1 MKKVEELTAY
11 EVIER
16 KQSSDLNSL
25 CYLLRHKKTGARIV
39 LLSNDDNNKV
49 FYIGF
54 RTPPTDSTGVAHIIE
69 HTVLCGSEK
78 YPAKDP
84 FIELAKGSLNT
95 FLNAMTY
102 PDKTVYPVAS
112 CNDKDFANLMDV
124 YLDAVFHPNI
134 YKEEKIFRQ
143 EGWHYQLETPEDT
156 LQYNGVVYNE
166 MKGAFSSPDDVLD
179 REIMNALYPDTSY
192 GVESGGDPDFI
203 PDLTYKDFLDFHS
216 KYYHPSNSYIYLY
229 GDMDMAERLT
239 YLDEEYL
246 SKYDAL
252 AIDSTIKAQSP
263 FGETRYLEKEYPI
276 MDNESEKD
284 NTYLTYNVALED
296 NLDPEKYVALQI
308 LDYALCSAPGA
319 PIKQALIDLGIG
331 KDVYSTYENG
341 IKQPF
346 FSIVAKSANEEQQTQ
361 FVETIEKIL
370 QDVVQKGIDKKA
382 FLAGLNYYE
391 FRYREADF
399 GSHPKG
405 LLWGLQMFDSWLYDD
420 SKPFLHLEANAT
432 YAALKKY
439 VDTGYF
445 EKLIQEAILE
455 NTHKV
460 VLMVKPVKGLT
471 AKKEKALLDK
481 LEQKKQSLSDEEI
494 QAIVEETEALRI
506 YQEEPSSK
514 EDLEKIP
521 HLTREDI
528 RKEAEPYV
536 LEERSVEDTTILFH
550 PIFTNQI
557 GYIKLLFDMQDIPSE
572 YVPYIGLLK
581 AFIGLLDTEHY
592 SYGELFNEIHFQTGG
607 IGAGVNTYPNAV
619 QRQQFKTMFEVK
631 VKALYEKQDKAF
643 ELIREL
649 LVDTKYD
656 NYKRLKELIDETKSH
671 AQAHMIS
678 AGHSVAAIRALSYI
692 SPTAAVGEQISGVA
706 FYRFLEEL
714 DTEFEAKKE
723 QIATALADLAKHIF
737 RADNL
742 LVDYTGTEEG
752 YEAIPGHVAEL
763 KKALFVVQDRG
774 EGIPFVAHRKNEGFM
789 TAGQVQYVCRAGN
802 YREKG
807 LPYTGALRVL
817 KTIMGYEY
825 LWIQVRV
832 KGGAYGCMCSFGKS
846 GDSFFVS
853 YRDPHLAQ
861 TVKTYEQIADFVEQ
875 FEADE
880 ETMTKYII
888 GTISELDTPF
898 TPASKGTYS
907 LTGYLTG
914 CTYEM
919 MQKERDEIL
928 HIDVEAVRKLADY
941 MKAIMESDCFC
952 VVGTEEKIQNKKEM
966 FRQIEY
972 LFN

>member
-1 MKKVEELTAY
+1 
-11 EVIER
+11 
-16 KQSSDLNSL
+16 
-25 CYLLRHKKTGARIV
+25 
-39 LLSNDDNNKV
+39 
-49 FYIGF
+49 
-54 RTPPTDSTGVAHIIE
+54 
-69 HTVLCGSEK
+69 
-78 YPAKDP
+78 
-84 FIELAKGSLNT
+84 
-95 FLNAMTY
+95 
-102 PDKTVYPVAS
+102 
-112 CNDKDFANLMDV
+112 
-124 YLDAVFHPNI
+124 
-134 YKEEKIFRQ
+134 
-143 EGWHYQLETPEDT
+143 
-156 LQYNGVVYNE
+156 
-166 MKGAFSSPDDVLD
+166 
-179 REIMNALYPDTSY
+179 
-192 GVESGGDPDFI
+192 
-203 PDLTYKDFLDFHS
+203 
-216 KYYHPSNSYIYLY
+216 
-229 GDMDMAERLT
+229 
-239 YLDEEYL
+239 
-246 SKYDAL
+246 
-252 AIDSTIKAQSP
+252 
-263 FGETRYLEKEYPI
+263 
-276 MDNESEKD
+276 
-284 NTYLTYNVALED
+284 
-296 NLDPEKYVALQI
+296 
-308 LDYALCSAPGA
+308 
-319 PIKQALIDLGIG
+319 
-331 KDVYSTYENG
+331 
-341 IKQPF
+341 
-346 FSIVAKSANEEQQTQ
+346 
-361 FVETIEKIL
+361 
-370 QDVVQKGIDKKA
+370 
-382 FLAGLNYYE
+382 
-391 FRYREADF
+391 
-399 GSHPKG
+399 
-405 LLWGLQMFDSWLYDD
+405 
-420 SKPFLHLEANAT
+420 
-432 YAALKKY
+432 
-439 VDTGYF
+439 
-445 EKLIQEAILE
+445 
-455 NTHKV
+455 
-460 VLMVKPVKGLT
+460 
-471 AKKEKALLDK
+471 
-481 LEQKKQSLSDEEI
+481 
-494 QAIVEETEALRI
+494 
-506 YQEEPSSK
+506 
-514 EDLEKIP
+514 
-521 HLTREDI
+521 
-528 RKEAEPYV
+528 
-536 LEERSVEDTTILFH
+536 
-550 PIFTNQI
+550 
-557 GYIKLLFDMQDIPSE
+557 
-572 YVPYIGLLK
+572 
-581 AFIGLLDTEHY
+581 
-592 SYGELFNEIHFQTGG
+592 
-607 IGAGVNTYPNAV
+607 
-619 QRQQFKTMFEVK
+619 
-631 VKALYEKQDKAF
+631 
-643 ELIREL
+643 
-649 LVDTKYD
+649 
-656 NYKRLKELIDETKSH
+656 
-671 AQAHMIS
+671 MIS